1 MESIKCE
8 GHILNSVAL
17 TNHTLSESEFIVY
30 KVSGS
35 CTMVS
40 EKNIA
45 MKAITLWIKPFFLS
59 KQN

>member
-17 TNHTLSESEFIVY
+17 TNHALSESEFIVY

-45 MKAITLWIKPFFLS
+45 MKANHFVD
-59 KQN
+59 

>member
-1 MESIKCE
+1 M
-8 GHILNSVAL
+8 LNSVAL
-17 TNHTLSESEFIVY
+17 TNHTLSESEFTVY

-45 MKAITLWIKPFFLS
+45 MKAITLWIKPFL
-59 KQN
+59 